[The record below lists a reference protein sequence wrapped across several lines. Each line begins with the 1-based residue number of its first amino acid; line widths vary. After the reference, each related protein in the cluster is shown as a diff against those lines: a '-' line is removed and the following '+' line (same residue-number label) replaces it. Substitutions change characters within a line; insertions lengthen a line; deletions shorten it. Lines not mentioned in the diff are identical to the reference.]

1 MTFGVGDVG
10 MADCTGGESDFD
22 FAVNRGANFNVFDD
36 ERFAKGMANGG
47 FDAGHRAP
55 LVE

>member
-1 MTFGVGDVG
+1 

-47 FDAGHRAP
+47 FDPGHRAP

>member
-1 MTFGVGDVG
+1 MTLGVGDVG
-10 MADCTGGESDFD
+10 MADCTGGKGDFD
-22 FAVNRGANFNVFDD
+22 FDINRCANFNVFDD
-36 ERFAKGMANGG
+36 ERLAKGMENGG